1 MHTLTVKGVYSDFK
15 NKKEI
20 LEYYNSNK
28 DFYNLDYFETI
39 RSYYL
44 VSFTSFV

>member
-1 MHTLTVKGVYSDFK
+1 MNHTLTVKGVYSDFK

-28 DFYNLDYFETI
+28 DFYNLNP
-39 RSYYL
+39 
-44 VSFTSFV
+44 FVPGAYVNK